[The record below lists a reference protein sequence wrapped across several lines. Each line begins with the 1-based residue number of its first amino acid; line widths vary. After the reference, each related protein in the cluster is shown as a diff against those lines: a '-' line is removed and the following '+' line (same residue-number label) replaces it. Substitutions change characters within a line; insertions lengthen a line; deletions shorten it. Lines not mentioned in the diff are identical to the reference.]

1 MNDQDMKIIEAIKLI
16 ASIPDHQISYEVR
29 PVVIK
34 QLFRKT
40 AEKQVII
47 NITLTKQVWPD
58 GV

>member
-34 QLFRKT
+34 QPFRKT
-40 AEKQVII
+40 AERQVII
-47 NITLTKQVWPD
+47 NITLTKQV
-58 GV
+58 